1 MNKDILKSN
10 EIYHIYNK
18 SIAGYKIFN
27 NKSSQRFL
35 TILDYYNNDQVKSL
49 SRFLRDVNSHKE
61 IDLLIPD
68 DSHIVKYLTYNIMP
82 THYHISLKILK
93 ENLAYQYLNNIGNAF
108 TRYFNLK
115 YKRKGPLWQ
124 SSFQSVRVKT
134 DEQLLH
140 LSRYIHLNPTTANLV
155 KKPEDWH
162 YSSYKKYIESD
173 YYLKN
178 ILNEITINDH
188 IKYKEFCE
196 NQIDYQ
202 RSLKKNAKLF
212 ID

>member
-1 MNKDILKSN
+1 MRKETLKSDK
-10 EIYHIYNK
+10 IYHIYNK

-27 NKSSQRFL
+27 NNSSKRFL
-35 TILDYYNNDQVKSL
+35 MILNHYNEDSVMKL
-49 SRFLRDVNSHKE
+49 SRFIRNADNFKE
-61 IDLLIPD
+61 TDLLIPE
-68 DSHIVKYLTYNIMP
+68 DSHIVKYLAYNIMP
-82 THYHISLKILK
+82 THYHISVKILK

-134 DEQLLH
+134 SEQMLH

-155 KKPEDWH
+155 KKPEDWPF
-162 YSSYKKYIESD
+162 SSYKKYIESN
-173 YYLKN
+173 YYLKK
-178 ILNEITINDH
+178 ILNEITTDDNL
-188 IKYKEFCE
+188 KYKKFCE

-202 RSLKKNAKLF
+202 RSLKKNTKLF